1 MSNLLRYALAAG
13 FGAVLAVAAAA
24 EPVSSET
31 GWMELVK
38 GHLDKKSG
46 TGVRDVQPG
55 EQEGFTKVTLAIPKK
70 VIQSH
75 DGDLEEITVI
85 GQRPQSIDLVPEFE
99 VPEFEYE
106 WVDDYDNDYY
116 GLIIYLRDD
125 GRLPLRLY
133 LESSA
138 GFAQ

>member
-1 MSNLLRYALAAG
+1 MSHWLRCTVAIGLGTMLAL
-13 FGAVLAVAAAA
+13 AAAA

-38 GHLDKKSG
+38 GHLDKN
-46 TGVRDVQPG
+46 TGADVRDVQPG
-55 EQEGFTKVTLAIPKK
+55 EKEGFKKVTLAIPKK
-70 VIQSH
+70 VVQSH
-75 DGDLEEITVI
+75 DGELEEITVI
-85 GQRPQSIDLVPEFE
+85 GQRPQSIDLIPDFK

-116 GLIIYLRDD
+116 GLIIHLRDD
-125 GRLPLRLY
+125 GSLPLRLY

-138 GFAQ
+138 GFTR